1 MLNELVIK
9 NTTTKKTRPSFS
21 LRKDFTYHKAESHYK
36 KRKTFHYEVL
46 SKLCRNLGFLINFSL
61 VLSTLRRQKDNSK
74 FRKGL
79 SRLFKFLS

>member
-21 LRKDFTYHKAESHYK
+21 LRRDFTYQKAESHYK
-36 KRKTFHYEVL
+36 KTKTFHYEVL
-46 SKLCRNLGFLINFSL
+46 SRLCRNLEFLINFSL

-74 FRKGL
+74 
-79 SRLFKFLS
+79 